1 MYSSARIIALLV
13 PAVLL
18 AGAGTP
24 AATQTYPNRPI
35 HIIAPFPAGGG
46 YDFLSRVFGAEM
58 SKAFGQ
64 PVVVGA

>member
-1 MYSSARIIALLV
+1 MYSSARIIALFV
-13 PAVLL
+13 PAMLL

-24 AATQTYPNRPI
+24 AAAQTYPNRPI

-46 YDFLSRVFGAEM
+46 YDFLSRLVGTEM